1 MKVLIATTSFPAHRE
16 DVQSPFILKF
26 AQSLHHYERL
36 HVDVLCPL
44 PSTSALKEE
53 VLEGI
58 FVHRFQYFY
67 PRQRQIL
74 SSGGGIPS
82 MLKKSFLA
90 NLQFLLFVLAF
101 LFRAHSYV
109 RRSDVVHAQWSLSAF
124 AVLPWTILYRRPLIV
139 SLRGADVDLAL
150 KHPLTKLGLM
160 MVLKFS
166 TYLTPNNKGHYDLLC
181 SLGYSH
187 KVEVVP
193 NGVDTALY
201 RQRPKKTLRKK
212 LGIPQQ
218 SIVAIFVG
226 WLIPRKGVEYLLRA
240 FSELYPR
247 YSGLRVYVVG
257 SGYLDSSLKRLAQ
270 QLGVA
275 DRVTFVGAVPSA
287 SVPLWVSASD
297 MLVLPSLSEGRP
309 NVIGEAMAAGLPVLA
324 SRIPGNTD
332 LIQEGVSG
340 LFFAPK
346 NSHDLARAL
355 KTLARQP
362 ALRRRMGKQARSFI
376 LSERLSWKDCA
387 RHFHSIYR
395 RFIR

>member
-1 MKVLIATTSFPAHRE
+1 MKVLIATTSFPSHRD
-16 DVQSPFILKF
+16 DVQSPFILKL
-26 AQSLHHYERL
+26 AQSLHRYERL
-36 HVDVLCPL
+36 RVDVLCPL
-44 PSTSALKEE
+44 PPTSAPKEE
-53 VLEGI
+53 ILDGI
-58 FVHRFQYFY
+58 SVHRFQYFY
-67 PRQRQIL
+67 PRHRQLL

-109 RRSDVVHAQWSLSAF
+109 LRSDVVHAQWSLSAL
-124 AVLPWTILYRRPLIV
+124 AVLPWTFLYRKPLIV

-150 KHPLTKLGLM
+150 KHPLTKFGLM
-160 MVLKFS
+160 MVLRFS

-193 NGVDTALY
+193 NGIDTLLY
-201 RQRPKKTLRKK
+201 RPRSKKTLRKK
-212 LGIPQQ
+212 LGIPQR
-218 SIVAIFVG
+218 STAVVFVG

-240 FSELYPR
+240 FSALYRR
-247 YSGLRVYVVG
+247 YPGLHVYVVG
-257 SGYLDSSLKRLAQ
+257 SGYLDSPLKRLAQ
-270 QLGVA
+270 QLGVV
-275 DRVTFVGAVPSA
+275 DRVTFVGAVPPIT
-287 SVPLWVSASD
+287 VPSWVSASD

-309 NVIGEAMAAGLPVLA
+309 NVIGEAMAAGIPVLA
-324 SRIPGNTD
+324 SRIPGNTE

-346 NSHDLARAL
+346 NSRDLAHAL
-355 KTLARQP
+355 ETLACQP
-362 ALRRRMGKQARSFI
+362 ALRQRMGKQARSFI
-376 LSERLSWKDCA
+376 LSQRLSWEDCA